1 MRKLQQPERLAKTLE
16 SWERPEELPLGYLR
30 ILSQCPLT
38 LNSVEDHAGETGGSL
53 KVGVKH
59 WACTKEVSNELVEP
73 MKK

>member
-1 MRKLQQPERLAKTLE
+1 MSP
-16 SWERPEELPLGYLR
+16 
-30 ILSQCPLT
+30 T